1 MNSEKLADL
10 VVDALDE
17 IKGLDIIKLDV
28 SKMTTVTD
36 WMIVASG
43 TSSRH
48 VQALIDN
55 VAEKAKAAGHRPIG
69 VEGESGGEWVLL
81 DLQDALVHVMQP
93 KVREFYN
100 LEKLWSIKPSG
111 DAAATDG

>member
-1 MNSEKLADL
+1 MNSDELVEL
-10 VVDALDE
+10 VVDALED
-17 IKGLDIIKLDV
+17 IKGLDIVTLDV
-28 SKMTTVTD
+28 RDMTAVTD

-48 VQALIDN
+48 VQALVDN
-55 VAEKAKAAGHRPIG
+55 VAENAKAAGHRPGG
-69 VEGESGGEWVLL
+69 VEGEDGGEWVLL
-81 DLQDALVHVMQP
+81 DLQDVLVHVMLP

-100 LEKLWSIKPSG
+100 LEKLWSIRPSG

>member
-1 MNSEKLADL
+1 MNSEELSDL
-10 VVDALDE
+10 VADALEE
-17 IKGLDIIKLDV
+17 IKGLDIIKLNVHD
-28 SKMTTVTD
+28 MTSVTD

-48 VQALIDN
+48 VQALVDN

-69 VEGESGGEWVLL
+69 IEGESGGEWVLL
-81 DLQDALVHVMQP
+81 DLQDALVHVMLP
-93 KVREFYN
+93 KVRDFYN
-100 LEKLWSIKPSG
+100 LEKLWSIRPSG